1 MLEPDI
7 VKLDM
12 ALVRGIDSRPVQRKL
27 VRSMTAVCKEMGML
41 VVAEG
46 IETPAERDVLI
57 ELGCDLLQ
65 GFLFARPGPP
75 FPIPEW

>member
-1 MLEPDI
+1 VDSNP
-7 VKLDM
+7 VK
-12 ALVRGIDSRPVQRKL
+12 RKL
-27 VRSMTAVCKEMGML
+27 VASMTTLCKDMGLL

-46 IETPAERDVLI
+46 IETTSERDVLI

-75 FPIPEW
+75 FPEVSW